1 MKILVGYVPTPEGEA
16 ALTAA
21 AAEAEMRGA
30 SVLLLNTSR
39 GDSYIDARYA
49 NADELAAAEAR
60 LRELGVEVAIQ
71 QAVSS
76 GDVAGELLKAAAA
89 EDVGLIVLGLRRRS
103 PVGKLILGSTAQRVL
118 LESPVPVLAV
128 KAPPPTTDRK
138 VRWLASD
145 WGWRGRCWGAFGSE
159 GCTAWLIRRW
169 ELDCRSWGRR
179 RVLRRLWILR
189 WWWSGWGLLRCRC
202 LSGCCCRR
210 RRSG

>member
-21 AAEAEMRGA
+21 AAEAELRGA

-39 GDSYIDARYA
+39 GDAYIDARYA
-49 NADELAAAEAR
+49 NAEELAAAETK

-71 QAVSS
+71 QEVSS
-76 GDVAGELLKAAAA
+76 GDVAGELLKTAAA

-128 KAPPPTTDRK
+128 KAP
-138 VRWLASD
+138 S
-145 WGWRGRCWGAFGSE
+145 SHE
-159 GCTAWLIRRW
+159 
-169 ELDCRSWGRR
+169 
-179 RVLRRLWILR
+179 
-189 WWWSGWGLLRCRC
+189 
-202 LSGCCCRR
+202 
-210 RRSG
+210 